1 MTIKLSAAEKQKI
14 IPLVQ
19 DYFAKERDGEIG
31 NLAAEFLLD
40 FFIEEIG
47 AIIYNH
53 AIDDVR
59 KYLKLRMEDLEYG
72 LYELE
77 KPISKK

>member
-1 MTIKLSAAEKQKI
+1 MNIKLSAAEKQKTI
-14 IPLVQ
+14 SLIQ
-19 DYFAKERDGEIG
+19 DYFAKERDEEIG

-53 AIDDVR
+53 AIDDAR
-59 KYLKLRMEDLEYG
+59 KYLKLRMEDIEYG

-77 KPISKK
+77 L